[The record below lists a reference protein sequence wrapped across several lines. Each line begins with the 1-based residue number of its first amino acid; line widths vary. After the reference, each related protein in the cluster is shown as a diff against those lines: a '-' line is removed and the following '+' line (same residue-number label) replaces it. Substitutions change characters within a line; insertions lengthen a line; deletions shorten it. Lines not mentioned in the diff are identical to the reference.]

1 MRFRFELSDKEEV
14 VVYAREKNHLVN
26 MIESLCNSEYKLIGY
41 QNDLIKE
48 LNSLDV
54 DCFFT
59 EEENVF
65 ALVGSV
71 KYKIKKRLYE
81 LNDIC
86 KDSFIYINQSCLV
99 NVNSIDCFD
108 ASISGALKVILKN
121 GYKDYVSRRQVKN
134 VKERIGL
141 K

>member
-86 KDSFIYINQSCLV
+86 KDSFIYINNSSRGFCL
-99 NVNSIDCFD
+99 
-108 ASISGALKVILKN
+108 GAKFINK
-121 GYKDYVSRRQVKN
+121 
-134 VKERIGL
+134 ICAA
-141 K
+141 